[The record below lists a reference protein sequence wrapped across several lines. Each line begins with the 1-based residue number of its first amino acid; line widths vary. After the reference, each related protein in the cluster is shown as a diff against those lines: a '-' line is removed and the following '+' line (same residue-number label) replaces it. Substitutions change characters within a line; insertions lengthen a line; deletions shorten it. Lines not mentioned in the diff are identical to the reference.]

1 MFDILLEM
9 YKTSAAHFISIFGGF
24 AVLLFGVIA
33 IFIEIKYKGTG
44 WGPFSFNIVILTLI
58 LVAAMFI
65 TSFNSGTDVVTSVVG
80 LMGTIIGF
88 LLGRLSDCSQ
98 KNESDH
104 NK

>member
-1 MFDILLEM
+1 
-9 YKTSAAHFISIFGGF
+9 
-24 AVLLFGVIA
+24 
-33 IFIEIKYKGTG
+33 
-44 WGPFSFNIVILTLI
+44 LI